1 MKPKVKHGKGK
12 YRYDFHRPYNDYM
25 SAQDLRWVTAHVMRH
40 TFASLLVQAGVSIYK
55 VARWMGD
62 GVEVV
67 EKHYAHLAPQ
77 DRDIERMLSAT

>member
-1 MKPKVKHGKGK
+1 M
-12 YRYDFHRPYNDYM
+12 
-25 SAQDLRWVTAHVMRH
+25 TAHVMRH
-40 TFASLLVQAGVSIYK
+40 TFASIAVQSNVSIYK

-77 DRDIERMLSAT
+77 DVDIEKTA